1 MIAIVATLDTKGE
14 KAAYLNDLVKESGLE
29 TTVIDTGVLGKPYF
43 RADITRQEVAVAAGF
58 SLEEV
63 AAMGDETEAIGAMT
77 QGATKVLGELFAA
90 GELDGLVGVSGTLGM
105 SLLLSVMRNLPIGL
119 PKVLCCTA
127 PFLSQARPEMSAPD
141 LMVVPLVSDIWGINS
156 ITRRSLENGA
166 GAISGAAKLYRTRKK
181 ASQKEMLAISALGT
195 STLKYIAE
203 LTPYFENMG
212 YEVAAFHLGQGQ
224 AMEQLIRQ
232 GVFKGVLDLSLIEV
246 TAEVCGLTY
255 IAPGRLEAATEMGIP
270 QVVAPGC
277 VVFTTGWGALA
288 SQLEGLKNRKIRPH
302 GELVSMIEL
311 TLEEVARTAE
321 LVAQR
326 LSKGKGPR
334 TIIIPKQGFV
344 EFDKPGEMFY
354 NPKRTEVFST
364 ALKNN
369 LSPAVEVIELDAHI
383 NDQRFSDEV
392 ARVFLAMVG

>member
-43 RADITRQEVAVAAGF
+43 RADITRQEVAVAGGF

-127 PFLSQARPEMSAPD
+127 PFLSHARPEMSAPD

-181 ASQKEMLAISALGT
+181 ASQKGMLAISALGT

-277 VVFTTGWGALA
+277 VVCTMGWGALA
-288 SQLEGLKNRKIRPH
+288 SLPEGLKNRKIRPH
-302 GELVSMIEL
+302 GELILEIDL

>member
-1 MIAIVATLDTKGE
+1 LIAILATLDTKGE
-14 KAAYLNDLVKESGLE
+14 KAAYLNDLVKENGLE

-43 RADITRQEVAVAAGF
+43 PADITRQEVAGAAGF

-63 AAMGDETEAIGAMT
+63 AAMGDETEAVGAMT
-77 QGATKVLGELFAA
+77 QGAKKVLGEIFAA
-90 GELDGLVGVSGTLGM
+90 GNLDGLVGVSGSLGM
-105 SLLLSVMRNLPIGL
+105 SLLMSVMGSLPIGL
-119 PKVLCCTA
+119 PKVLCCTT
-127 PFLSQARPEMSAPD
+127 PLLTYARPEMSAPD
-141 LMVVPLVSDIWGINS
+141 IIVVPLVSDIWGISS
-156 ITRRSLENGA
+156 ITRRSLENAA
-166 GAISGAAKLYRTRKK
+166 GAISGAAKFYRTRKE

-195 STLKYIAE
+195 SALKYIAE

-212 YEVAAFHLGQGQ
+212 YEVAAFHVGQGQ

-232 GVFKGVLDLSLIEV
+232 GIFKGVLDLSLIEV
-246 TAEVCGLTY
+246 TAEVCALTY
-255 IAPGRLEAATEMGIP
+255 IPPGRLEAATEMGIP

-277 VVFTTGWGALA
+277 VVFTAGWGALT
-288 SQLEGLKNRKIRPH
+288 SLPGGLMNRKVRSH
-302 GELVSMIEL
+302 GELALQIEL

-334 TIIIPKQGFV
+334 AIVIPKKGFV
-344 EFDKPGEMFY
+344 EWDKPGDMFY

-369 LSPAVEVIELDAHI
+369 LSPSVEVIELDAHI
-383 NDQRFSDEV
+383 NDRQFSDEV